1 MNRPTFPERA
11 LFAADGQEPLFGV
24 AECDALADIAAQ
36 STAEDAEAARSLA
49 RWARGAS

>member
-1 MNRPTFPERA
+1 MRPTIPERA

-24 AECDALADIAAQ
+24 AECDQLAYIGAQ
-36 STAEDAEAARSLA
+36 ATAEDAEAARNLA